1 MIYFGYI
8 LLIIGLLINYKIYY
22 WATISRKGFKS
33 ETPEIFLK
41 NPNIY
46 AVVDIIFFIISLIY
60 SGVSW
65 YFVVI
70 LYFVSF
76 IPAGKS
82 ANKKYDEILKEL
94 KEEK

>member
-1 MIYFGYI
+1 MTYLGYI
-8 LLIIGLLINYKIYY
+8 LLIIGLIINYKIYY

-46 AVVDIIFFIISLIY
+46 AVVDIIFFIAVIIY

-65 YFVVI
+65 HFVII

-82 ANKKYDEILKEL
+82 ANKKYKEVLHEL
-94 KEEK
+94 KEKE

>member
-1 MIYFGYI
+1 MTYFGYI
-8 LLIIGLLINYKIYY
+8 LLIIGLIINYKIYY

-46 AVVDIIFFIISLIY
+46 AVVDIIFFIAALIY

-65 YFVVI
+65 YFVII
-70 LYFVSF
+70 LYLASF

-82 ANKKYDEILKEL
+82 ANKKYEDILHEL